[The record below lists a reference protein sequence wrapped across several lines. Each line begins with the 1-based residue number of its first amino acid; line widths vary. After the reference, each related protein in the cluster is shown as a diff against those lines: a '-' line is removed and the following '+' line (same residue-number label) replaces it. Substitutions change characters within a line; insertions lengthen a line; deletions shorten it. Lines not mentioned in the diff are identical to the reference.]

1 MSYSNAATRWVI
13 GKNLSRIWNCL
24 NGWELGLGEP
34 QIFHKIPCLGF
45 FFFLSLLS
53 SIKGILGVRG
63 CTLSPKSYK
72 FNQVRIKCVH

>member
-1 MSYSNAATRWVI
+1 MDGNWDWGNLRFFIKYLVWV
-13 GKNLSRIWNCL
+13 
-24 NGWELGLGEP
+24 
-34 QIFHKIPCLGF
+34 F